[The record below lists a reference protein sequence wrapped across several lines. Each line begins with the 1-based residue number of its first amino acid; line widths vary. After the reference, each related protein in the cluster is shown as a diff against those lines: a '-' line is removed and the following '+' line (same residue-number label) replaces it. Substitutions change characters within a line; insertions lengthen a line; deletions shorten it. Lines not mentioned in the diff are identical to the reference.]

1 MMVGNVV
8 SHHTPLPHVYPTAS
22 RWGIKKSIINYDVCY
37 FPFLHFH
44 LIFTHYAFWRQR
56 FAFSSAL
63 SVITSLYLLHTIQYS
78 INSKKLCLREPG
90 FQCQIKIKIAFMRLC
105 RNYLSH
111 SCKPPNNK
119 QPFF

>member
-1 MMVGNVV
+1 MSNYHQIFFY
-8 SHHTPLPHVYPTAS
+8 STIYIHFS
-22 RWGIKKSIINYDVCY
+22 EINYDVCY

-78 INSKKLCLREPG
+78 KIVKNFASENQDFNVKL
-90 FQCQIKIKIAFMRLC
+90 K
-105 RNYLSH
+105 
-111 SCKPPNNK
+111 
-119 QPFF
+119 